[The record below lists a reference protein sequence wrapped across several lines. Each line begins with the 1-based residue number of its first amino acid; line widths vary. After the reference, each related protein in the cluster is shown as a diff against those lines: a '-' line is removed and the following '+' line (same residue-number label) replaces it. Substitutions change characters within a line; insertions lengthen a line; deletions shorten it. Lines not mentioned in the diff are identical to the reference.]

1 MNTIFRKDYD
11 DDDWVIFNFKESEV
25 IDDSLYVIG
34 QILECKSDVYSKGS
48 VLSFE
53 IDDHVKVVKY
63 DDKTEQQT
71 SVIQFLI
78 EQAIESDSRELDLW
92 LAYLARQAGDE
103 QLAIAIEG
111 GEYDAN

>member
-1 MNTIFRKDYD
+1 MTIFRKDYD
-11 DDDWVIFNFKESEV
+11 DGDWVVFNLKYSAVLDGELCV
-25 IDDSLYVIG
+25 VG
-34 QILECKSDVYSKGS
+34 QILECKSDVYEKGDT
-48 VLSFE
+48 VTFE
-53 IDDHVKVVKY
+53 IDDRVKVVKY
-63 DDKTEQQT
+63 DDKTEQQS

>member
-1 MNTIFRKDYD
+1 MTVFRKDYD
-11 DDDWVIFNFKESEV
+11 DGDWIIFNFKQSDA
-25 IDDSLYVIG
+25 IGGCLYITG
-34 QILECKSDVYSKGS
+34 QVLECKSNIYSKGDT
-48 VLSFE
+48 VSFE
-53 IDDHVKVVKY
+53 VNDSVKVVKY

-71 SVIQFLI
+71 SIIQFLI
-78 EQAIESDSRELDLW
+78 EQVIESDSRELDLW

>member
-1 MNTIFRKDYD
+1 MTIFRKDYD
-11 DDDWVIFNFKESEV
+11 DGDWVVFNFKDAEV
-25 IDDSLYVIG
+25 IDDELYVTG
-34 QILECKSDVYSKGS
+34 QVLESKSDVINKGN
-48 VLSFE
+48 VVSFE
-53 IDDHVKVVKY
+53 INDNVKVVKY
-63 DDKTEQQT
+63 DDKTEQQS

>member
-11 DDDWVIFNFKESEV
+11 DDDWIIFNFKQSDV
-25 IDDSLYVIG
+25 IDDSLYITG
-34 QILECKSDVYSKGS
+34 QVLECKSDIYSKGDT
-48 VLSFE
+48 VSFE
-53 IDDHVKVVKY
+53 INDSVSVVKY
-63 DDKTEQQT
+63 DNKTEQQT
-71 SVIQFLI
+71 SIIQFLI
-78 EQAIESDSRELDLW
+78 EQATLSDSRELDLW

>member
-1 MNTIFRKDYD
+1 MNTIFRKDYED
-11 DDDWVIFNFKESEV
+11 GDWIIFNFKESDA
-25 IDDSLYVIG
+25 IGDSLYITG
-34 QILECKSDVYSKGS
+34 QVLECKSDIYSKGDT
-48 VLSFE
+48 VSFE
-53 IDDHVKVVKY
+53 INDSVSVVKY

-71 SVIQFLI
+71 SIIQFLI
-78 EQAIESDSRELDLW
+78 EQATLSDSRELDLW

>member
-11 DDDWVIFNFKESEV
+11 DGDWIIFNFKESDA
-25 IDDSLYVIG
+25 IDDSLYITG
-34 QILECKSDVYSKGS
+34 QVLECKSEIYSKGDT
-48 VLSFE
+48 VSFE
-53 IDDHVKVVKY
+53 INDSVSVAKY

-71 SVIQFLI
+71 SIIQFLI
-78 EQAIESDSRELDLW
+78 EQAILSDSRELDLW

>member
-1 MNTIFRKDYD
+1 MTIFRKDYD
-11 DDDWVIFNFKESEV
+11 DGDWVVFNLKYSEILDGELCV
-25 IDDSLYVIG
+25 VG
-34 QILECKSDVYSKGS
+34 QILECKSDVYEKGDT
-48 VLSFE
+48 VTFE
-53 IDDHVKVVKY
+53 IDDRVKVVKY

-78 EQAIESDSRELDLW
+78 EQAILSDSRELDLW

-111 GEYDAN
+111 GKYDAN